1 MKKRGRTE
9 WARDGGWGG
18 GSRDLTIG
26 EGGVRKK
33 CGGRRGRKKE
43 VEERVAEREGRRAR
57 GGEKEMGGVV
67 KRE

>member
-1 MKKRGRTE
+1 M
-9 WARDGGWGG
+9 
-18 GSRDLTIG
+18 
-26 EGGVRKK
+26 RKK